1 MKKQFEELEINGELY
16 SGTYHET
23 ERRSKVAW
31 DEYHLSNLESVEI
44 DLVTV
49 KRYSPDFDDYQE
61 MDIMGNDF
69 ENELKCKLGAY

>member
-1 MKKQFEELEINGELY
+1 MKKKFEELEINGELY

-23 ERRSKVAW
+23 ETRSKLAW
-31 DEYHLSNLESVEI
+31 DEDHLSNLESVDI

-61 MDIMGNDF
+61 MDIMGTEF
-69 ENELKCKLGAY
+69 ENELKAKLGQY